1 MQHVPADHANQ
12 PNLEP
17 GAHSYL
23 NKPFTQILMEYVQIE
38 GDKACIIQSWELKQ

>member
-1 MQHVPADHANQ
+1 VQHVPADHANQ

-23 NKPFTQILMEYVQIE
+23 NQPFTEILMEYMPKE
-38 GDKACIIQSWELKQ
+38 GG